1 MSELH
6 EQRKR
11 VHDIAD
17 PLGLAK
23 RRIDEKKEC
32 LIAFVKPF
40 QSAPESPTWPSQGLP
55 SNQLLA
61 VELGLLTYE

>member
-11 VHDIAD
+11 VHDIGD

-23 RRIDEKKEC
+23 KRLDEKKER
-32 LIAFVKPF
+32 LVAFVNPF
-40 QSAPESPTWPSQGLP
+40 HRALETLEWTTQGMP
-55 SNQLLA
+55 SNQLLE

>member
-23 RRIDEKKEC
+23 KRLDEKKER
-32 LIAFVKPF
+32 LVAFVKPF
-40 QSAPESPTWPSQGLP
+40 QSAPEKPEWPSQGMP